1 MDRLL
6 ELDSLFWE
14 ATLETLYIVAVT
26 LGIGGLG
33 GLLLGVLLFTTR
45 PGGIAPMRGLNI
57 ALNLVV
63 NFFRPIPFVIF
74 IAAVQP
80 LARVVVGTGIGNPAI
95 IFALSLAAAFGISRI
110 VEQNLVSV
118 DPGVLEASRAM
129 GASRLRTVVT
139 VLLPEALGP
148 LILGYT
154 FALVALVDM
163 SAVAGVVGGGGL
175 GAFALNYGY
184 RQFEP
189 VVTWAAVLVIIA
201 FVQLCQFAGNALARK
216 ALRR

>member
-1 MDRLL
+1 MERLI
-6 ELDSLFWE
+6 ELGPLFRD
-14 ATLETLYIVAVT
+14 AAVETLYIVALT

-33 GLLLGVLLFTTR
+33 GLLLGVVLHTTR
-45 PGGIAPMRGLNI
+45 PGGIAPHRI
-57 ALNLVV
+57 VHVAVNLVV

-74 IAAVQP
+74 IAAAQP
-80 LARVVVGTGIGNPAI
+80 LARLVVGTGIGNRAI
-95 IFALSLAAAFGISRI
+95 IFALSVAAAFGISRI

-118 DPGVLEASRAM
+118 DPGVIEAARAM
-129 GASRLRTVVT
+129 GAGRLRIILT

-154 FALVALVDM
+154 FALVAIVDM

-175 GAFALNYGY
+175 GAFALTYGY
-184 RQFEP
+184 RQFDP

-201 FVQLCQFAGNALARK
+201 VVQLCQFAGNRLARA

>member
-1 MDRLL
+1 MERLI
-6 ELDSLFWE
+6 ELDSLF
-14 ATLETLYIVAVT
+14 ADAAVQTLYMVAIT
-26 LGIGGLG
+26 LLAGGLG
-33 GLLLGVLLFTTR
+33 GLLLGLLLYTTR
-45 PGGIAPMRGLNI
+45 PGGIAPSRPVHVGV
-57 ALNLVV
+57 NLLV

-80 LARVVVGTGIGNPAI
+80 AARVVVGIGIGNRAL

-129 GASRLRTVVT
+129 GAGRLRTVLT

-154 FALVALVDM
+154 FALVAIVDM
-163 SAVAGVVGGGGL
+163 TAIAGVVGGGGL

-201 FVQLCQFAGNALARK
+201 FVQLFQFAGNRLAR
-216 ALRR
+216 AAMRR

>member
-184 RQFEP
+184 RQYEP

>member
-1 MDRLL
+1 MDRLI
-6 ELDSLFWE
+6 ELDSLFWQ
-14 ATLETLYIVAVT
+14 ASLETLYIVAIT
-26 LGIGGLG
+26 LLLGGLG
-33 GLLLGVLLFTTR
+33 GLLLGVLLYATR
-45 PGGIAPMRGLNI
+45 PGGIAPQRAVNI
-57 ALNLVV
+57 VANVVV

-74 IAAVQP
+74 IAAAQP
-80 LARVVVGTGIGNPAI
+80 LARLVVGIGIGNRAI

-129 GASRLRTVVT
+129 GAGKLRTVIT

-163 SAVAGVVGGGGL
+163 TAVAGVVGGGGL
-175 GAFALNYGY
+175 GAFALTYGY
-184 RQFEP
+184 RQFDP
-189 VVTWAAVLVIIA
+189 VVTWAAVLVIIG
-201 FVQLCQFAGNALARK
+201 FVQLCQFAGNLLARK
-216 ALRR
+216 AMRR

>member
-1 MDRLL
+1 MDRLI
-6 ELDSLFWE
+6 ELGPLFRE

-26 LGIGGLG
+26 LGIGGVG
-33 GLLLGVLLFTTR
+33 GLLLGVLLYTTR
-45 PGGIAPMRGLNI
+45 PGGIAPHRFVHVAVNVL
-57 ALNLVV
+57 V

-74 IAAVQP
+74 IAAAQP
-80 LARVVVGTGIGNPAI
+80 LARVVVGIGIGNRAI

-118 DPGVLEASRAM
+118 DPGVLEAARAM
-129 GASRLRTVVT
+129 GAGRMRTIAT

-154 FALVALVDM
+154 FALVAIVDM

-175 GAFALNYGY
+175 GAFALTYGY
-184 RQFEP
+184 RQFDP
-189 VVTWAAVLVIIA
+189 VVTWAAVLTIIA
-201 FVQLCQFAGNALARK
+201 VVQLCQFAGNRLAHR

>member
-6 ELDSLFWE
+6 ELDSLFWD
-14 ATLETLYIVAVT
+14 ATVETLYIVAVT
-26 LGIGGLG
+26 LLLGGLG
-33 GLLLGVLLFTTR
+33 GLLLGVLLYTTR
-45 PGGIAPMRGLNI
+45 AGGIAPNRVVNV
-57 ALNLVV
+57 AVNLVV

-74 IAAVQP
+74 IAAAQP
-80 LARVVVGTGIGNPAI
+80 LARLVVGIGIGNRAI

-129 GASRLRTVVT
+129 GAGRLRTILT

-148 LILGYT
+148 LVLGYT
-154 FALVALVDM
+154 FALVAIVDM

-175 GAFALNYGY
+175 GAFALTYGY
-184 RQFEP
+184 RQFDP

-201 FVQLCQFAGNALARK
+201 FVQLCQFAGNRLARK

>member
-1 MDRLL
+1 MDRLV
-6 ELDSLFWE
+6 ELDSLLWE
-14 ATLETLYIVAVT
+14 ATLETLLIVAIT

-33 GLLLGVLLFTTR
+33 GLLLGLLLYTTR
-45 PGGIAPMRGLNI
+45 AGGIAPSRVVNVTV
-57 ALNLVV
+57 NLLV

-74 IAAVQP
+74 IAAAQP
-80 LARVVVGTGIGNPAI
+80 LARLVVGIGIGNRAI

-110 VEQNLVSV
+110 VEQNLLSV

-129 GASRLRTVVT
+129 GAGRLRTILT

-148 LILGYT
+148 LVLGYT
-154 FALVALVDM
+154 FALVAIVDM

-175 GAFALNYGY
+175 GAFALTYGY

-189 VVTWAAVLVIIA
+189 VVTWAAVLIIIA
-201 FVQLCQFAGNALARK
+201 LVQLCQFAGNRLARK

>member
-1 MDRLL
+1 MDRLI

-33 GLLLGVLLFTTR
+33 GLLLGVLLYTTR
-45 PGGIAPMRGLNI
+45 AGGIAPNRAVHV

-74 IAAVQP
+74 IAAAQP
-80 LARVVVGTGIGNPAI
+80 LARLVVGIGIGNRAI

-118 DPGVLEASRAM
+118 DPGVLEAARAM
-129 GASRLRTVVT
+129 GAGRLRTIVT

-154 FALVALVDM
+154 FALVAIVDM

-184 RQFEP
+184 RQFDP
-189 VVTWAAVLVIIA
+189 IVTWAAVLVIIA
-201 FVQLCQFAGNALARK
+201 VVQLCQFGGNRLARM